1 MARRSQP
8 SGPSSE
14 PPAMRRWLNAK
25 PNEDPWNPLAGL
37 FDRKKYYGSKK
48 TQLSTVQEEVSRRE
62 TSSPGQFPFLCA
74 FEYVGCDQKFENI
87 REWKDHMI
95 SRHLGRIFWEC
106 TTGDCAHAKCLVHST
121 TLSFQSDCP
130 EDWAAELPQDTYS
143 GRLFE
148 NKDDFRTH
156 LYEEHLSDAPKDADK
171 DADKYIEWL
180 LCLQDSSMRTFSG
193 LPQKLGCP
201 MPLCK
206 SMHFLG
212 PRAWDLR
219 LNHAAKH
226 FLVDPQCPGVFGGE
240 EDRELMQWA
249 SSGKVA
255 IDQENS
261 LAIAR
266 GPRVEDCAKSMADS
280 GYGSMQGTGPPN
292 MAQHTGIPPVRPKS
306 PKKIAGSP
314 QLVPRQTWK
323 RTFPYERSSRSNL
336 GGWAEDDLIR
346 QDSFT
351 LDDQD
356 SSTQNS
362 VPEDPFSVF
371 STCQLK
377 SSVTSSLHTSVVD
390 SEEEAD
396 ETTSAAQENAAV
408 MGWFRAWLREWLTP
422 LTQPQGNECGTDQ
435 TTSTH
440 PTSQD
445 QTPGSGSNTGT
456 QDERRGRQQH
466 GETKRK
472 RNGDQEGDGSEESPK
487 TQCVNGPSDLQR
499 FACPFYKRN
508 PRKYGQPKWK
518 SCAHPGYKDV
528 RRVK

>member
-14 PPAMRRWLNAK
+14 SPAMRRWLNAK
-25 PNEDPWNPLAGL
+25 LNEEPWNPIAAL
-37 FDRKKYYGSKK
+37 FDRKKYYASRK
-48 TQLSTVQEEVSRRE
+48 T
-62 TSSPGQFPFLCA
+62 
-74 FEYVGCDQKFENI
+74 
-87 REWKDHMI
+87 DH
-95 SRHLGRIFWEC
+95 
-106 TTGDCAHAKCLVHST
+106 
-121 TLSFQSDCP
+121 P

-156 LYEEHLSDAPKDADK
+156 LYEDHLSDAPNDADK
-171 DADKYIEWL
+171 DADKYTEWL

-193 LPQKLGCP
+193 LPQKLRCP
-201 MPLCK
+201 MHKCK

-212 PRAWDLR
+212 PGAWDLR
-219 LNHAAKH
+219 LNHAVKH
-226 FLVDPQCPGVFGGE
+226 SLADPQCPGVFGGDK
-240 EDRELMQWA
+240 DRELMQWA

-255 IDQENS
+255 IHQKNS

-292 MAQHTGIPPVRPKS
+292 MAQHTGIPPVRSRS
-306 PKKIAGSP
+306 PETIAGSP
-314 QLVPRQTWK
+314 QLMPLQTSKLTLSCK
-323 RTFPYERSSRSNL
+323 RSLRSNL
-336 GGWAEDDLIR
+336 GGWAEGDLIR
-346 QDSFT
+346 QDSFA
-351 LDDQD
+351 LDNQN

-362 VPEDPFSVF
+362 IPDDPFSV
-371 STCQLK
+371 SNTHQGK
-377 SSVTSSLHTSVVD
+377 SPVTSSLNTSVVD
-390 SEEEAD
+390 SEEEAN
-396 ETTSAAQENAAV
+396 ETTSAAEENAAV

-422 LTQPQGNECGTDQ
+422 LTRPQGNEYGTDQ

-440 PTSQD
+440 PMSQD
-445 QTPGSGSNTGT
+445 QTSGSGSNTGT

-472 RNGDQEGDGSEESPK
+472 RNGDQEGDGSEEIPK